1 MPEGDKTEQP
11 VSSEDNNTEPATES
25 IFSNYGLA
33 ATVVGVLSV
42 AAVALLVVI
51 WSGHRSEVDER
62 KYQTRIMQ
70 TAIEWTGVLINMN
83 TDTVDAGLEKLRGG
97 TVGQLNVDFDAAVD
111 PYRRVV
117 QKLQSRTA
125 GQVEAVAVESVHHD
139 LDRKAGAPRQA
150 NPEALPPSLV
160 ARTDT
165 VLVVATSISQNVSGD
180 PQTIRWNL
188 RLDVSDVEGQL
199 MITGLGSIR

>member
-83 TDTVDAGLEKLRGG
+83 TDTVDAGLKKLRGG